1 MCSLAD
7 DLLSAFDQ
15 RLGVIQTESQQQIH
29 RVTAVSKQHAQR
41 RLMQQRQLIEEQRF
55 RSIDPPEPYAYG
67 VRNGVAS
74 SDRGGFTIRSASS
87 LEAQSPHPILSM
99 EDARDTCGMLIPY
112 HRRPRVL
119 GALRKPAMLSHQRR
133 GVHPSSRMAAQIA
146 G

>member
-1 MCSLAD
+1 
-7 DLLSAFDQ
+7 
-15 RLGVIQTESQQQIH
+15 
-29 RVTAVSKQHAQR
+29 
-41 RLMQQRQLIEEQRF
+41 MQQRQLIEEQRF
-55 RSIDPPEPYAYG
+55 RSIDPSGTLVLGTCRYSNRDSHDSSAYG